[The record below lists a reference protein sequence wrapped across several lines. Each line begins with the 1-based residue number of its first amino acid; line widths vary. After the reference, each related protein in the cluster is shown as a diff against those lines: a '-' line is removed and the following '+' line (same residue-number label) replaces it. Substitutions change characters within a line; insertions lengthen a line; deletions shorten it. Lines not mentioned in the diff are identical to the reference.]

1 MDYHRNIHISAD
13 LEDYRNF
20 FSDDWGKRIDELTV
34 NTGKLEPLIFDLM
47 MEWRAAAYTASLP
60 ALILE
65 HMKAYHDGFVK
76 TRELNTTLLHLAN
89 AIVTRMESKLPELT
103 SDPDL
108 LRRIRK
114 AVLDL
119 GIEIEDARDAAA
131 FDFPMQE
138 TWQTYLQEY
147 VYQLSLWG
155 SQRICYVAIYNSYD
169 NFLTQCMRIATGIK
183 DYRSFNRTK
192 FKSDFATAFG
202 EQLLEKCC
210 DNTDLDVARFA
221 RNAFSHS
228 GGRLT
233 PELAPRE
240 RAFVVCDGFV
250 QITPKDTK
258 GLFTLLKE
266 AAYALAEKAITLSAF
281 A

>member
-34 NTGKLEPLIFDLM
+34 NTGKLEPLIIDLM

-103 SDPDL
+103 SDPGL

-138 TWQTYLQEY
+138 TLPKSCVHGIESGTAAAKNCAPLERQRRR
-147 VYQLSLWG
+147 SLPNRPPSHAASPKRYAW
-155 SQRICYVAIYNSYD
+155 IY
-169 NFLTQCMRIATGIK
+169 FR
-183 DYRSFNRTK
+183 
-192 FKSDFATAFG
+192 
-202 EQLLEKCC
+202 
-210 DNTDLDVARFA
+210 
-221 RNAFSHS
+221 
-228 GGRLT
+228 GRLPLLMQTFDSSNQRLSRRRAPACHKGMKT
-233 PELAPRE
+233 PTAVLR
-240 RAFVVCDGFV
+240 RCILRV
-250 QITPKDTK
+250 Q
-258 GLFTLLKE
+258 
-266 AAYALAEKAITLSAF
+266 SC
-281 A
+281 

>member
-1 MDYHRNIHISAD
+1 MDFRRKIHIASD
-13 LEDYRNF
+13 LDDYRNF

-34 NTGKLEPLIFDLM
+34 NTGQLDPLIFDLM

-76 TRELNTTLLHLAN
+76 TRELNTTLMHLAN
-89 AIVTRMESKLPELT
+89 GIVARMESKLPEIT
-103 SDPDL
+103 SDPSL

-114 AVLDL
+114 TVLDL
-119 GIEIEDARDAAA
+119 GVEVEDARDASA

-138 TWQTYLQEY
+138 TWQSYLQEY

-169 NFLTQCMRIATGIK
+169 NFLTQCVRIASALTE
-183 DYRSFNRTK
+183 YRSLPRKK
-192 FKSDFATAFG
+192 FLSDFSVVFG
-202 EQLLEKCC
+202 ERLLKKCC
-210 DNTDLDVARFA
+210 DNKDLDIARCA
-221 RNAFSHS
+221 RNALSHA
-228 GGRLT
+228 GGRVT
-233 PELAPRE
+233 PELGLSHG
-240 RAFVVCDGFV
+240 FVVVDGYIH
-250 QITPKDTK
+250 ITPKDTK
-258 GLFTLLKE
+258 GLFSLLKD
-266 AAYALAEKAITLSAF
+266 AVYVLAEEVITLPAF